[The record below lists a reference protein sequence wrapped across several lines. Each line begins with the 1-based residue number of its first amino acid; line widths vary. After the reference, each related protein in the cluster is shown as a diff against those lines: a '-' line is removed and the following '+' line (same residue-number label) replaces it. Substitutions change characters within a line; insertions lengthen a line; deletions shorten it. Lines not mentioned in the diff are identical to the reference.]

1 MREIIKDRIEKIE
14 KDIVP
19 EGYKKTSIGIIPQ
32 DWQVK
37 KLGEMGEVFI
47 GLTYS
52 PKDIVKNIN
61 EGFLVLRSSNIKEG
75 FLILEDN
82 VFVNKDISPKLKI
95 KKGDILICARNGS
108 KRLIGKNI
116 LINKEMKNTT
126 FGAFMMVFR
135 TNKYKFVQQLFNS
148 YLYKKHINKN
158 LGATIN
164 QITVNDLKLMQFPFP
179 PFEEQEKIADI
190 LTLWDEYIEN
200 MDNLIEKKEE
210 LKKGLM
216 QKLLTGEKRLLG
228 YAQPWKKVKLGDV
241 AEIVSGGT
249 PLRKYKEYYNGDILW
264 ATIKDITDNNKY
276 IYTTNEKIT
285 QLGFKNS
292 KLKKYKKDTILYAIY
307 ASIGECVIIKNELC
321 SNQAILNIAPE
332 NKKLNIEF
340 LYYVLTKKKKK
351 IKLQG
356 QTGTQSNLNLKM
368 VKDFKINLPPL
379 DEQKAISEILSKAD
393 EEIELL
399 KELRDKKLEE
409 KKGLMQLLLTGII
422 RV

>member
-1 MREIIKDRIEKIE
+1 MKEIIKDRIEKIE
-14 KDIVP
+14 QNIAP
-19 EGYKKTSIGIIPQ
+19 EGYKKTKIGIIPE

-135 TNKYKFVQQLFNS
+135 TNKYKFTQQLFNS

-164 QITVNDLKLMQFPFP
+164 QITVNDLKLMQFSIP
-179 PFEEQEKIADI
+179 PMEEQERIAEI
-190 LTLWDEYIEN
+190 LTTWDEYIESL
-200 MDNLIEKKEE
+200 DILIEKKQEM
-210 LKKGLM
+210 KKGLM
-216 QKLLTGEKRLLG
+216 QKLLTGEKRLPG
-228 YAQPWKKVKLGDV
+228 HTQPWQKVKLGDV
-241 AEIVSGGT
+241 VEIVTGNKDNKDNVMNG
-249 PLRKYKEYYNGDILW
+249 EYPFFVRS
-264 ATIKDITDNNKY
+264 
-276 IYTTNEKIT
+276 EKV
-285 QLGFKNS
+285 
-292 KLKKYKKDTILYAIY
+292 LKIDTYSY
-307 ASIGECVIIKNELC
+307 DEIGRAHV
-321 SNQAILNIAPE
+321 
-332 NKKLNIEF
+332 
-340 LYYVLTKKKKK
+340 
-351 IKLQG
+351 
-356 QTGTQSNLNLKM
+356 
-368 VKDFKINLPPL
+368 
-379 DEQKAISEILSKAD
+379 
-393 EEIELL
+393 
-399 KELRDKKLEE
+399 
-409 KKGLMQLLLTGII
+409 
-422 RV
+422 